1 MISYK
6 LIGTALALVL
16 FLSDAALAQSY
27 RTHQQQMT
35 HFQQLARAN
44 DAASFV
50 EYGKSAGGRTLFAL
64 QIGRGNLSEKPGLL
78 VIAGVEPDDLAG
90 TEAASAYAEFLLSNA
105 RVDSVSRLL
114 DKYAVY
120 VIPRA
125 SPDPLEGYF
134 ATPRVARQGND
145 EKQDNDRDGRYDED
159 GPEDLNRDGM
169 ITMMRVLHDT
179 GTHILHPEVPF
190 LLREADVRKGEVG
203 RYLLMAEG
211 RDNDGDG
218 HINEDA
224 PGGVNLNRNMT
235 YEYVPYTSDGGLHPF
250 SSPEAA
256 ALGHYLFERRNIISV
271 FTFGP
276 HDNIKNP
283 WSIKWPERREAD
295 NQFMAD
301 SVAYRVAVN
310 HLSPFVSFSRS
321 GNHPGDVARWAYWHG
336 GRYSFS
342 APAWVYPTA
351 ADSIVKANSITGSL
365 TEPFNA
371 MHWLA
376 EHYPQALVDW
386 QSIQHPDLPDNQV
399 EIGGFAPFVL
409 STPPASELDAVRN
422 AAIPMLYTLTGLL
435 PVLEVDQPRVES
447 LGGDVYRV
455 RLTLRN
461 SGTLSTVTNTGT
473 RVLAMPFVTSRVS
486 LADGQRIL
494 NGYRVTT
501 LPEPIP
507 GGGSHQL
514 EYTIMGRGQVSIRVG
529 APTTG
534 FREMNINLR

>member
-1 MISYK
+1 MTSLK

-16 FLSDAALAQSY
+16 FLSDAAFTQSY

-35 HFQQLARAN
+35 HFQQLARSS
-44 DAASFV
+44 DAARFV
-50 EYGKSAGGRTLFAL
+50 EYGTSAGGRSLFAL
-64 QIGRGNLSEKPGLL
+64 EIGRGNLSEKPGLL
-78 VIAGVEPDDLAG
+78 VVAGVEPDDLAG
-90 TEAASAYAEFLLSNA
+90 TEAASAYAEYLLNNA

-125 SPDPLEGYF
+125 SPDALEGYF
-134 ATPRVARQGND
+134 ASPRVARQGND
-145 EKQDNDRDGRYDED
+145 EKQDNDRDGLFDED
-159 GPEDLNRDGM
+159 GPEDLNRDGH
-169 ITMMRVLHDT
+169 ITMMRVLHDQ
-179 GTHILHPEVPF
+179 GTHNLHPEVPF
-190 LLREADVRKGEVG
+190 LLREADMRKGEVG
-203 RYLLMAEG
+203 RYLLMMEG

-218 HINEDA
+218 RINEDA

-235 YEYVPYTSDGGLHPF
+235 YEYVPYTSEGGLHPF
-250 SSPEAA
+250 SSPEAS
-256 ALGHYLFERRNIISV
+256 ALGHYLLERRNIVSV

-283 WSIKWPERREAD
+283 WSIKWPERREAS

-301 SVAYRVAVN
+301 SVAYRVAVG
-310 HLSPFVSFSRS
+310 HLSPHLKYSRS

-342 APAWVYPTA
+342 APAWVYPA
-351 ADSIVKANSITGSL
+351 APDSVVKENKITGVL

-371 MHWLA
+371 MYWMG
-376 EHYPQALVDW
+376 EHYTEGLLEW
-386 QSIQHPDLPDNQV
+386 QTIQHSDFPDHLV
-399 EIGGFAPFVL
+399 EVGGFAPFVHA
-409 STPPASELDAVRN
+409 TPPASQLETIRD
-422 AAIPMLYTLTGLL
+422 AAIPMLFTLTGLL

-461 SGTLSTVTNTGT
+461 SGTLSTVTNTGI
-473 RVLAMPFVTSRVS
+473 RVLAMPYVTSRLS

-494 NGYRVTT
+494 NGHRVTT

-507 GGGSHQL
+507 GGGSHLL
-514 EYTIMGRGQVSIRVG
+514 EYTIMGRGEVSIRVG